1 MDAAIRKA
9 RMGAVGIDWQSAA
22 RTHVGNVRKLNE
34 DALLDRPDLGLWVVA
49 DGMGGH
55 QAGDVASR
63 LIVESLEGLQPEP
76 DANTLE
82 STIRTALIR
91 VNGEL
96 RAMAMAKD
104 ANSIIG
110 STVAVMIGG
119 GDRSICLWAGDSRIY
134 RLRDGA
140 LGQLTRDHSQVE
152 DMIER
157 GMITRAEAEEHP
169 AANVITRA
177 VGADDAID
185 IDRCEAAVQPGDIYL
200 LCSDGLNKTVPERE
214 ISQILAQGT
223 CLESV
228 RALLHLALVRGAR
241 DNLSAV
247 VVHAG

>member
-1 MDAAIRKA
+1 MDAI
-9 RMGAVGIDWQSAA
+9 GIDWQSAA

-34 DALLDRPDLGLWVVA
+34 DALLDRPEFGLWAVA

-55 QAGDVASR
+55 HAGDVASQR
-63 LIVESLEGLQPEP
+63 IVEALEQLHPGTET
-76 DANTLE
+76 AALE
-82 STIRTALIR
+82 SSVCSALTQ

-96 RAMAMAKD
+96 RALAAAKGD
-104 ANSIIG
+104 NAIIG
-110 STVAVMIGG
+110 STVAVMLGQ
-119 GDRSICLWAGDSRIY
+119 DNRAICLWAGDSRIY
-134 RLRDGA
+134 RLRNGA

-157 GMITRAEAEEHP
+157 GVISRAEADDHP

-177 VGADDAID
+177 IGADDWIE
-185 IDRCEAAVQPGDIYL
+185 IDRAETSVEPGDIYL

-214 ISQILAQGT
+214 IAQILAQGT

-247 VVHAG
+247 VVHTG